1 MRGWFRHGALLVGL
15 ALPVPSVIGAA
26 DLTIEAIILAEKP
39 TIDGVLDEEVWAT
52 AAVAQGFVQFVP
64 EFGEASPFRTVV
76 LVGYTAEALYVAF
89 RCFDP
94 EPDRLAAAIT
104 SRDGELDKDDAVAV
118 LLDTFHNRRTA
129 YYFATN
135 LLGVQADGKVA
146 DNGRT
151 IDEKWDAAWESA
163 STPSTDGWTAEFS
176 IPLQMLRFKSGD
188 DVSWG
193 LNFFRFVPRRLETS
207 VWSGPGESEWRVSSF
222 GTLSGLD
229 VRPQELKRFA
239 LIPYGLVAAES
250 GGEVETKVGGDIRLR
265 ISSELSADATI
276 NPDFALIEA
285 DVEEI
290 NLTRFELFVPEKRPF
305 FLEGL
310 EMYDQR
316 LRQFYTRRIGD
327 IAWGGKLV
335 GKLGGFD
342 VATLVSRAELH
353 PEEDLIDPTESV
365 DADYGVLRAQRGVF
379 GPSTIGFLAAS
390 RSVAGDN
397 VGSVGA
403 DITLFFTE
411 KIGMTG
417 QFLRSHGPTNDGT
430 IGWFLRPAYD
440 TANSHFHVRYTYLDE
455 GLLDNVNAV
464 GFLRDDDRREFDSN
478 ISHTIWFQERSVE
491 KLEGKVNYN
500 RYQSQE
506 GVLRS
511 WEVEADV
518 EVVFTNGWQI
528 ELSYDDGFEL
538 FEKEFRNSLTSVEV
552 GYDNRTGKSVFLEI
566 GSGKNFD
573 SDLALANLRARLDLS
588 SAWNLSYE
596 ATWLS
601 LDPDPE
607 LESTWIHVVRTNYYF
622 TNNLFISLFAQ
633 TNSAI
638 DKENVQA
645 LAVWRFRPPF
655 GSLQVAYQRGTSEI
669 GTVSEQGDTLF
680 TKFSW
685 VF

>member
-1 MRGWFRHGALLVGL
+1 LRGWLKYGALVVEL
-15 ALPVPSVIGAA
+15 ALWVPMPSSAA
-26 DLTIEAIILAEKP
+26 DLTIEAAILAEKP

-52 AAVAQGFVQFVP
+52 AAVAEGFAQFVP

-89 RCFDP
+89 RCFDSD
-94 EPDRLAAAIT
+94 PDRLASAIT
-104 SRDGELDKDDAVAV
+104 SRDGELDRDDTVAV
-118 LLDTFHNRRTA
+118 LLDTYHNRRTA

-151 IDEKWDAAWESA
+151 VDEKWDAAWESA
-163 STPSTDGWTAEFS
+163 STRSVEGWTAEFS
-176 IPLQMLRFKSGD
+176 MPLQMLRFASGD

-193 LNFFRFVPRRLETS
+193 INFFRFVPRRLETS

-310 EMYDQR
+310 EMFDQR
-316 LRQFYTRRIGD
+316 LRQVYTRRIGD
-327 IAWGGKLV
+327 ISWGGKLV
-335 GKLGGFD
+335 GKLAGFD
-342 VATLVSRAELH
+342 LATLVSRAELH
-353 PEEDLIDPTESV
+353 PDEDLDVTTDSV

-403 DITLFFTE
+403 DMTLFFTE

-440 TANSHFHVRYTYLDE
+440 TANSHFHVRYTHLDA

-464 GFLRDDDRREFDSN
+464 GFLRDDDRKEFDSN
-478 ISHTIWFQERSVE
+478 VSHTLWFTDKAVE

-500 RYQSQE
+500 RYLSQE

-518 EVVFTNGWQI
+518 EIVFTSGWQI

-552 GYDNRTGKSVFLEI
+552 GYDNRTGKSVFLEV

-573 SDLALANLRARLDLS
+573 SDLALATLVAKLNLS
-588 SAWNLSYE
+588 SAWNVSYE

-607 LESTWIHVVRTNYYF
+607 QESTWIHVLRTNYYF
-622 TNNLFISLFAQ
+622 TNNLFVSLFAQ
-633 TNSAI
+633 TNSVI
-638 DKENVQA
+638 EKENVQA

-669 GTVSEQGDTLF
+669 GTASDQGDTLF

>member
-1 MRGWFRHGALLVGL
+1 MRAWLKHGALLVGL
-15 ALPVPSVIGAA
+15 ALSVPSVIAAA

-76 LVGYTAEALYVAF
+76 LVGYTAAALYVAF
-89 RCFDP
+89 RCFDSD
-94 EPDRLAAAIT
+94 PDRLAAAIT

-118 LLDTFHNRRTA
+118 LLDTYHNRRTA

-163 STPSTDGWTAEFS
+163 STRSADGWTAEFS

-229 VRPQELKRFA
+229 VRPQGLKRFA

-353 PEEDLIDPTESV
+353 PDEDLDVAT
-365 DADYGVLRAQRGVF
+365 D
-379 GPSTIGFLAAS
+379 S
-390 RSVAGDN
+390 RRSR
-397 VGSVGA
+397 
-403 DITLFFTE
+403 
-411 KIGMTG
+411 
-417 QFLRSHGPTNDGT
+417 LRSIAGSARGFRTLHDRVSRCQPERCGRQRWLGRGGHDSFLHREDRHDRPVPPFPRPTNDGT

-440 TANSHFHVRYTYLDE
+440 TANSHFHIRYTHLDA

-464 GFLRDDDRREFDSN
+464 GFLRDDDRKEFDSN
-478 ISHTIWFQERSVE
+478 VSHTIWFQEKSVE

-518 EVVFTNGWQI
+518 ELVFTNGWQI

-573 SDLALANLRARLDLS
+573 SDLALANLRAKLDLS

-669 GTVSEQGDTLF
+669 GTTSEQGDTLF

>member
-1 MRGWFRHGALLVGL
+1 MAVLAML
-15 ALPVPSVIGAA
+15 ALVPAVSAAA
-26 DLTIEAIILAEKP
+26 DLTIEATLLAEKP
-39 TIDGVLDEEVWAT
+39 TIDGVLDEEVWST
-52 AAVAQGFVQFVP
+52 AAVAEGFVQFVP

-76 LVGYTAEALYVAF
+76 LVGYTADALHVAF

-94 EPDRLAAAIT
+94 DPDKLAAAIT
-104 SRDGELDKDDAVAV
+104 SRDGDLGSDDVVAV
-118 LLDTFHNRRTA
+118 LLDTYHNRRTA

-135 LLGVQADGKVA
+135 LLGVQGDGKVA

-151 IDEKWDAAWESA
+151 VDEEWDAAWASA
-163 STPSTDGWTAEFS
+163 SSLSAEGWTSEIS
-176 IPLQMLRFKSGD
+176 IPFQMLRFNSGD
-188 DVSWG
+188 DVTWG
-193 LNFFRFVPRRLETS
+193 INFFRLVPRRLETS

-222 GTLSGLD
+222 GTLTGLE
-229 VRPQELKRFA
+229 VGPQGLKRFA
-239 LIPYGLVAAES
+239 FIPYGLVAAES
-250 GGEVETKVGGDIRLR
+250 GGEVETKVGGDIRFR
-265 ISSELSADATI
+265 ITSDLSADATI
-276 NPDFALIEA
+276 NPDFALVEA

-327 IAWGGKLV
+327 ISWGGKLV

-353 PEEDLIDPTESV
+353 PEEDLIDPTESI
-365 DADYGVLRAQRGVF
+365 DADYGVLRLQRGVF
-379 GPSTIGFLAAS
+379 GPSTIGLLAAN
-390 RSVAGDN
+390 RSVDGDN

-403 DITLFFTE
+403 DTTLFFTE

-417 QFLRSHGPTNDGT
+417 QFIRSHGPMNDGT

-440 TANSHFHVRYTYLDE
+440 SANSHFHVRYTHLDA

-464 GFLRDDDRREFDSN
+464 GFLRDDDRKEFDSN
-478 ISHTIWFQERSVE
+478 VSHTIWFQEKSVE

-500 RYQSQE
+500 RYLSQE

-528 ELSYDDGFEL
+528 ELSHDDSFEL
-538 FEKEFRNSLTSVEV
+538 FEKEYRNSLTSVEV
-552 GYDNRTGKSVFLEI
+552 GYDNRTGKAVFLEV
-566 GSGKNFD
+566 GSGENFD
-573 SDLALANLRARLDLS
+573 SDLALATLKARLNLT

-596 ATWLS
+596 STWLS

-607 LESTWIHVVRTNYYF
+607 LESTWIHVLRSTYYF
-622 TNNLFISLFAQ
+622 TNNLYVSLFAQ

-638 DKENVQA
+638 EKENVQA
-645 LAVWRFRPPF
+645 LAVWRFLPPF

-669 GTVSEQGDTLF
+669 GTASDQGDTLF